1 MSGLGARRAPVA
13 AAAAAGALALGSLG
27 AGCGSDNEG
36 PVEEAGKAVDQGAN
50 EVSSAA
56 DDVDVNVTTDGADV
70 NVTTDADK
78 GREGKPSKKK

>member
-1 MSGLGARRAPVA
+1 MRGLSARRAPVA

-36 PVEEAGKAVDQGAN
+36 PAQEAGKAIDQGAKD
-50 EVSSAA
+50 VSSAA

-70 NVTTDADK
+70 NVTTNADK
-78 GREGKPSKKK
+78 NEGGQKKK

>member
-13 AAAAAGALALGSLG
+13 AAAVAGALALGSLG

-36 PVEEAGKAVDQGAN
+36 PVEEAGKAVDQGAK

-78 GREGKPSKKK
+78 SEDGKPSKSK